1 METGLGLQS
10 FSHSTVRCNYYYCFL
25 FILQVQLVLKLYS
38 ALCKEYS
45 LCSENMGLWQIPA
58 WLKIQMGSEKV
69 KITVKTILFAWIGC
83 NSPDSHTAVSTV
95 YILASNYRHFT
106 GTCFISSFCKF

>member
-45 LCSENMGLWQIPA
+45 LCSENMGL
-58 WLKIQMGSEKV
+58 
-69 KITVKTILFAWIGC
+69 
-83 NSPDSHTAVSTV
+83 
-95 YILASNYRHFT
+95 
-106 GTCFISSFCKF
+106 